1 MKCAVI
7 RRKISYQ
14 RMSIP
19 THAAPVFNRK
29 NPCMA
34 LLKSAVKI
42 SKDGSPKDTRH
53 FEIDLCGSGMTFE
66 PGDSL
71 AVLPTNCPELVNEVI
86 SALGHNGDES
96 VTDLDGKPV
105 TLREALTSSCAITIP
120 DRKFLAAVV
129 ERAPGAAADELKVF
143 LEPDRKDELNAR
155 LYGREVIDFLL
166 QFPAAKFTPQEFV
179 SLNKKVQIRLYS
191 ISSSLRAHPD
201 QVHLTVATVRYHSH
215 GRARKGVASTFLAER
230 VTVGE
235 TPIPT
240 FINPGK
246 GFRLPA
252 PGEDTPVIMCGPG
265 TGIAPFRAF
274 LQERKAT
281 GAKGRAWLFFG
292 EISAKTDFFYEDE
305 WAQYLKEGVLTRLDT
320 AFSRD
325 QAEKIYVQ
333 HRIEQAAEEF
343 WKWLEAGAIFYV
355 CGDASRMASD
365 VDKALHRV
373 IETAGGR
380 TPEQASEY
388 VVQMKADKR
397 YRRDVY

>member
-1 MKCAVI
+1 MTTPAH
-7 RRKISYQ
+7 
-14 RMSIP
+14 
-19 THAAPVFNRK
+19 TAPAFNRK
-29 NPCMA
+29 NPCIA
-34 LLKSAVKI
+34 RLRHVEIL
-42 SKDGSPKDTRH
+42 SKNGSPKDTRH

-71 AVLPTNCPELVNEVI
+71 AVLPTNCPELVSEVLA
-86 SALGHNGDES
+86 ALGHSGEEP
-96 VTDLDGKPV
+96 VTDLDGRSV
-105 TLREALTSSCAITIP
+105 SLREALTSSCAITIP
-120 DRKFLAAVV
+120 DKKLLTALC
-129 ERAPGAAADELKVF
+129 ERAPGATADALRP
-143 LEPDRKDELNAR
+143 LLDPARKDDLTAY

-166 QFPAAKFTPQEFV
+166 DFPAARFEPQEFV

-191 ISSSLRAHPD
+191 ISSSLKAHPD
-201 QVHLTVATVRYHSH
+201 QVHLTVATVRYSSH

-230 VTVGE
+230 VTADTV
-235 TPIPT
+235 IPT

-252 PGEDTPVIMCGPG
+252 PEENTPVIMCGPG
-265 TGIAPFRAF
+265 TGIAPFRSF

-292 EISAKTDFFYEDE
+292 EISAKTDFFYEAE
-305 WAQYLKEGVLTRLDT
+305 WAQYLQDGTLTRLDT

-343 WKWLEAGAIFYV
+343 WKWLEEGAIFYV
-355 CGDASRMASD
+355 CGDAARMAND

-373 IETAGGR
+373 IETAGGKS
-380 TPEQASEY
+380 PEDAAAY
-388 VVQMKADKR
+388 VAQMKTDKR

>member
-1 MKCAVI
+1 
-7 RRKISYQ
+7 
-14 RMSIP
+14 MS
-19 THAAPVFNRK
+19 THTAPAFNRK

-34 LLKSAVKI
+34 RLKHTAKL

-71 AVLPTNCPELVNEVI
+71 AVLPTNCPDLVQEVLH
-86 SALGHNGDES
+86 ALGHSGSES
-96 VTDLDGKPV
+96 VTDLDGKAC
-105 TLREALTSSCAITIP
+105 TLREALTASCAITIP
-120 DRKFLAAVV
+120 DKKLLNALCDREPGPDADAL
-129 ERAPGAAADELKVF
+129 RALLDPE
-143 LEPDRKDELNAR
+143 RKDDLNAH

-166 QFPAAKFTPQEFV
+166 QFPAAKFEPQEFV

-201 QVHLTVATVRYHSH
+201 EVHLTVATVRYTSH

-230 VTVGE
+230 ITPE
-235 TPIPT
+235 TLIPT

-252 PGEDTPVIMCGPG
+252 PEEDTPIIMCGPG
-265 TGIAPFRAF
+265 TGIAPFRSF
-274 LQERKAT
+274 LQERKAI

-292 EISAKTDFFYEDE
+292 EISAKTDFFYEEE
-305 WAQYLKEGVLTRLDT
+305 WAQHLKDGVLTRLDT

-333 HRIEQAAEEF
+333 HRIEQAAEEL

-355 CGDASRMASD
+355 CGDASRMAAD
-365 VDKALHRV
+365 VDRALHRV

-380 TPEQASEY
+380 TPEQAAEY
-388 VVQMKADKR
+388 VAQMKTDKR

>member
-1 MKCAVI
+1 LCGDPPDFPHF
-7 RRKISYQ
+7 
-14 RMSIP
+14 RMSTP
-19 THAAPVFNRK
+19 THTAAAFNRK

-34 LLKSAVKI
+34 RLKHAVKL

-53 FEIDLCGSGMTFE
+53 FEIGLCGSGMTFE

-71 AVLPTNCPELVNEVI
+71 AVLPTNCPDLVNDVLA
-86 SALGHNGDES
+86 ALGHSGDES
-96 VTDLDGKPV
+96 VTDLDSKPV

-120 DRKFLAAVV
+120 DKKFLAAVA
-129 ERAPGAAADELKVF
+129 ERAPGPDADELKALLVP
-143 LEPDRKDELNAR
+143 ERKDDLSAH

-166 QFPAAKFTPQEFV
+166 QFPGAKFTPQEFV
-179 SLNKKVQIRLYS
+179 SLNKKVQVRLYS
-191 ISSSLRAHPD
+191 IASSLRAHPD
-201 QVHLTVATVRYHSH
+201 EVHLTVATVRYQSQ
-215 GRARKGVASTFLAER
+215 GRARKGVASTYLAER
-230 VTVGE
+230 VTIGD
-235 TPIPT
+235 TLIPT

-246 GFRLPA
+246 GFRMPA
-252 PGEDTPVIMCGPG
+252 PEEDTPIIMCGPG

-274 LQERKAT
+274 LQERKAA

-305 WAQYLKEGVLTRLDT
+305 WAQFLKDGVLTRFDT

-333 HRIEQAAEEF
+333 HRIGQAAQEF
-343 WKWLEAGAIFYV
+343 WKWLEEGAIFYV

-373 IETAGGR
+373 IETAGGK
-380 TPEQASEY
+380 TPDQAAEY
-388 VVQMKADKR
+388 VNQMKTDKR